1 MKTKLIY
8 SFFILFIL
16 ISFSSTSL
24 AFFIPTWS
32 ELDTTEVNADTTAD
46 NFLNIESQSAIL
58 IEQTT
63 RRNTF

>member
-32 ELDTTEVNADTTAD
+32 ELDTTEVNAEATAD
-46 NFLNIESQSAIL
+46 NFLNIESESAIL

-63 RRNTF
+63 R